1 MSLHTY
7 FLFQRKPVATGE
19 IESPN
24 GRAGLPNYRDP
35 GSARMALEEAMQQ
48 SPLHNARTL
57 SQPVKS
63 ALEQLLGRTLEDN
76 EEVSVR
82 AYLPHEAPSAEKQRA
97 RANEL
102 RRLLAESDEKTR
114 TTSESEHEEIL
125 DEAIRSV
132 RPGYRIVR

>member
-1 MSLHTY
+1 
-7 FLFQRKPVATGE
+7 
-19 IESPN
+19 
-24 GRAGLPNYRDP
+24 
-35 GSARMALEEAMQQ
+35 MQQ

-102 RRLLAESDEKTR
+102 RRLLAESDEKQGRLLNPNMRKFSTK
-114 TTSESEHEEIL
+114 L
-125 DEAIRSV
+125 FV
-132 RPGYRIVR
+132 V